1 MISLPLLLA
10 ALVCSIPDRVQH
22 APERASKGEDE
33 QVFSRIVYI
42 NLDTSPDRAESLASQ
57 CEQFSVP
64 CSRFPALGVDATRAA
79 LLELGWAPLRA
90 ADDAGA
96 RPFFLADA
104 YRTAGC
110 FLSHYLLLRQLRDEG
125 SDEGVMVVE
134 DDVMYSFFVELSP

>member
-33 QVFSRIVYI
+33 RVFSRIVYI

-96 RPFFLADA
+96 RPAPGAPSKPGRRPAVLP
-104 YRTAGC
+104 RRRVPNRR
-110 FLSHYLLLRQLRDEG
+110 LLPFALPPPAAASRRG
-125 SDEGVMVVE
+125 
-134 DDVMYSFFVELSP
+134 